1 MMRREGSRR
10 EYREAA
16 GAVAEGMTPSTM
28 SGSLISDL
36 SNVTGAG
43 RGVGVGFRWSSKVP
57 HFGFW
62 LTVECFGWRQC
73 EPPWRDS
80 AFAARPRSHPDLP
93 HERLCCE
100 SEGDHLSDLRACRLE
115 MSLNFVLSSMK
126 QL

>member
-1 MMRREGSRR
+1 MRREGSRR

-62 LTVECFGWRQC
+62 LTVECLFVDGGSVNRRGEIRPLQRV
-73 EPPWRDS
+73 RDRIPTCLTNDCVVNLK
-80 AFAARPRSHPDLP
+80 AITPF
-93 HERLCCE
+93 
-100 SEGDHLSDLRACRLE
+100 
-115 MSLNFVLSSMK
+115 
-126 QL
+126 